1 MPVVYDLVAADEQV
15 NSSKVAVNIYLESLQ
30 LAIRFDIR
38 YSQYCVIM
46 LQKYDLAVKLLKD
59 TLKVIMRTLYV
70 SP

>member
-1 MPVVYDLVAADEQV
+1 M
-15 NSSKVAVNIYLESLQ
+15 NIYLESLT

-46 LQKYDLAVKLLKD
+46 QNKNDLAVKLLTD
-59 TLKVIMRTLYV
+59 TLKLIKRTLYT